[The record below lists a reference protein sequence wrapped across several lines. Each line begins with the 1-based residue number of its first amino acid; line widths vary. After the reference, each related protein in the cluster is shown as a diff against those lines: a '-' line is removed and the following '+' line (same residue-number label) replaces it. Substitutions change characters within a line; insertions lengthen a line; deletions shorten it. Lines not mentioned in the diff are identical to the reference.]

1 MPGIYVEINIQCPME
16 DLWAKTQTP
25 ELHQQWDLRFSD
37 ISYLPRP
44 DESQPQRFRYAT
56 RVGFG
61 IAIVGEGETVAAQ
74 EADGSR
80 TSALK
85 FWSTDTR
92 SLIREGSG
100 YWKYIPTT
108 NGIRFLTW
116 YDYTVRFG
124 LLGRCFDA
132 AVFRPLMGWA
142 TAWSFD
148 RLRRWLEEGLDPELF
163 VRLHRSAIVRKDN
176 IAGFTRNP
184 SGRWIARLSDGTEQP
199 VGRLYSD
206 RVRVIA
212 GR

>member
-37 ISYLPRP
+37 ISYL
-44 DESQPQRFRYAT
+44 
-56 RVGFG
+56 
-61 IAIVGEGETVAAQ
+61 
-74 EADGSR
+74 
-80 TSALK
+80 
-85 FWSTDTR
+85 
-92 SLIREGSG
+92 
-100 YWKYIPTT
+100 PTT

-148 RLRRWLEEGLDPELF
+148 RLRRWLEEGLDPAVALRQSLIYGISRIG
-163 VRLHRSAIVRKDN
+163 VA
-176 IAGFTRNP
+176 FT
-184 SGRWIARLSDGTEQP
+184 WIYHG
-199 VGRLYSD
+199 
-206 RVRVIA
+206 
-212 GR
+212 